1 MTHLA
6 RVLSASN
13 RLPETGII
21 PSEEYLA
28 MSALLSNAKHEVST
42 LGWITSETAMALNR
56 YGVDASTLERRLLD
70 SI

>member
-1 MTHLA
+1 MTTLA
-6 RVLSASN
+6 RRIATHN
-13 RLPETGII
+13 RLREITII

-28 MSALLSNAKHEVST
+28 MASLLANARNEVES

-56 YGVDASTLERRLLD
+56 YGVDAASLERRLLD

>member
-28 MSALLSNAKHEVST
+28 MSSILASAKHEVAT
-42 LGWITSETAMALNR
+42 LGWITSDTAMALNR
-56 YGVDASTLERRLLD
+56 YGVDAASLERRLLD